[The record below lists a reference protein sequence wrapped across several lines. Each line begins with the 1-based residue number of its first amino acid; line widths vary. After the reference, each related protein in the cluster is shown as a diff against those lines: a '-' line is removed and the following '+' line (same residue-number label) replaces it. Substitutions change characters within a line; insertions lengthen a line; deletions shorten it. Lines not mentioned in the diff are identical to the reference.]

1 MIKASNRVKFLFED
15 ETKRLYAAINNDT
28 SRHKYR
34 NKAIFYIAKYC
45 ALRASEVSLL
55 RMSDYDTENKLLFCS
70 RLKNSKSNVLK
81 IVESKT
87 LSAFEDYYFS
97 LSRSP
102 EDYIFKSQENKA
114 ISRKMLDKL
123 MKHYCSIENIDVSKS
138 HFHVLKHTR
147 AMELIEFVDM
157 RDVQFWLG
165 HKSISN
171 TLIYLDYTYKAREIL
186 FKKISLIGENYE

>member
-15 ETKRLYAAINNDT
+15 ETKRLYTAINNDT
-28 SRHKYR
+28 SRHQCR

-55 RMSDYDTENKLLFCS
+55 RMSDYDVQNKLLFCS
-70 RLKNSKSNVLK
+70 RLKNSKNNVLK
-81 IVESKT
+81 IVEQKT

-97 LSRSP
+97 LNRSP

-123 MKHYCSIENIDVSKS
+123 MKCYCFIANIDASKS

-147 AMELIEFVDM
+147 AMELIEFVDI

-171 TLIYLDYTYKAREIL
+171 TLIYLDYTYKAKETL
-186 FKKISLIGENYE
+186 FKKIALVKGKE

>member
-15 ETKRLYAAINNDT
+15 ETKRLYTAINNDT
-28 SRHKYR
+28 SRHQYR

-55 RMSDYDTENKLLFCS
+55 RMSDYDVQNKLLFCS
-70 RLKNSKSNVLK
+70 RLKNSKNNVLK
-81 IVESKT
+81 IVEQKT

-97 LSRSP
+97 LNRSP

-123 MKHYCSIENIDVSKS
+123 MKCYCSIANIDASKS

-147 AMELIEFVDM
+147 AMELIEFVDI

-171 TLIYLDYTYKAREIL
+171 TLIYLDYTYKANETL
-186 FKKISLIGENYE
+186 FKKIALVKGKE